1 MRNTNDGLLHLIKKE
16 LNSNSE
22 KIKEAEFIVGTER
35 IITKLLVDLSRAA
48 NYGTIISFKFN
59 SDKNRFDSMIS
70 GAKNDRIYAIEFK
83 SIITDILEVYGFK
96 GVDDNDS
103 VVYNI
108 SHPATRMEREVETI
122 AYTHMPHMCSNMTS
136 IARDTLP
143 NYIGIIYINEYNELT
158 CTNDK
163 LASNMDNFIKL
174 EMKNMGNRYYIDI
187 ENTSE
192 FILASKMIKN
202 GRVYLYVHMDSIDN
216 MIIGNIEKKLGLR
229 NNILGVLNPG
239 EVGFKTIE
247 EAQKALEENKYR
259 NMQDMQEKPDYKLI
273 EYMENYDDKLTDA
286 TKLKGIRLIDKTRKG
301 NTYLEKYFEVLHK
314 YKTFMKS
321 MQHVK
326 LEFKDTNETI
336 SVPGSILINRE
347 DSQGIERKAIDM
359 GNFDWLNTR
368 FNKKG

>member
-122 AYTHMPHMCSNMTS
+122 AYTH
-136 IARDTLP
+136 TL
-143 NYIGIIYINEYNELT
+143 I
-158 CTNDK
+158 
-163 LASNMDNFIKL
+163 
-174 EMKNMGNRYYIDI
+174 
-187 ENTSE
+187 
-192 FILASKMIKN
+192 
-202 GRVYLYVHMDSIDN
+202 
-216 MIIGNIEKKLGLR
+216 
-229 NNILGVLNPG
+229 
-239 EVGFKTIE
+239 
-247 EAQKALEENKYR
+247 NKYR
-259 NMQDMQEKPDYKLI
+259 
-273 EYMENYDDKLTDA
+273 
-286 TKLKGIRLIDKTRKG
+286 
-301 NTYLEKYFEVLHK
+301 
-314 YKTFMKS
+314 
-321 MQHVK
+321 VK
-326 LEFKDTNETI
+326 
-336 SVPGSILINRE
+336 
-347 DSQGIERKAIDM
+347 
-359 GNFDWLNTR
+359 
-368 FNKKG
+368 